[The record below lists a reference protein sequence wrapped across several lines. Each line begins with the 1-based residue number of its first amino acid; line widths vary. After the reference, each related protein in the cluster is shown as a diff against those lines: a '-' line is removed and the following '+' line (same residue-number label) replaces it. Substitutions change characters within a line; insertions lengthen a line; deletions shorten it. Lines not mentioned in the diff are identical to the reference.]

1 MFLSI
6 SLSPIF
12 NKNNIIKMGEN
23 KKLASSFYVLVSV
36 FFFWGF
42 VAASNT
48 ILIGLFKE
56 KFQLNQFQSQW
67 VDSAFYLA
75 YGIGSLIYFLISAY
89 VGDPLNKIG
98 YKKGLIIG
106 LCTSAVGALGF
117 VPAASLSSYPLML
130 GSLFIV
136 AFGFAIQQIVANP
149 YVIALG
155 PPETGAHRVSLAG
168 GINSFGTTIGPLLI
182 AYALF
187 GGINSQNNNAI
198 DINFVKTPYTILA
211 FAFIAF
217 AMLLGISKLPPVTNT
232 EKIEKDFGAFKYPQ
246 LILGMIAIFIYVGV
260 EVATQSNLQA
270 LIKDPDFL
278 GLDNSQSVHFI
289 SLYWGCLMV
298 GRWVG
303 ALTVFNL
310 NKTQKNILTVVVPF
324 LVYGLIMLVN
334 FIKGSPMTD
343 FLYFIPFLIILIIG
357 FFLAEEKP
365 AKTMM
370 MFGSM
375 ALALMVVGLMLK
387 GSIAVYCF
395 ISGGLFCSVMWP
407 CIFSLSIAGLGKY
420 TNQGSAL
427 LIMMIFGGAIIPPL
441 QGYVSDII
449 GLHMSYIIPALCFAY
464 LAYYGYA
471 VKNVLAKQGIDYES
485 SAANAH

>member
-1 MFLSI
+1 MS
-6 SLSPIF
+6 
-12 NKNNIIKMGEN
+12 KN
-23 KKLASSFYVLVSV
+23 KKLSSSFYVLVSV

-48 ILIGLFKE
+48 ILIGLFKD
-56 KFQLNQFQSQW
+56 KFQLTQFQSQW

-75 YGIGSLIYFLISAY
+75 YGIGSLIYFLISASI
-89 VGDPLNKIG
+89 GDPLNKIG

-106 LCTSAVGALGF
+106 LCTSAIGALGF
-117 VPAASLSSYPLML
+117 LPAASLSSYPLML
-130 GSLFIV
+130 TSLFIV
-136 AFGFAIQQIVANP
+136 ALGFAIQQIVANP

-187 GGINSQNNNAI
+187 GDINNQNTAAV

-217 AMLLGISKLPPVTNT
+217 ALLLGISKLPPVTNT
-232 EKIEKDFGAFKYPQ
+232 EKIEKDLGALKFPQ

-260 EVATQSNLQA
+260 EVATQSNLQT
-270 LIKDPDFL
+270 LIKDPRFL

-303 ALTVFNL
+303 ALTIFNL
-310 NKTQKNILTVVVPF
+310 TKIQKNILTITVPF
-324 LVYGLIMLVN
+324 LVYGVIMLVN
-334 FIKGSPMTD
+334 FIKGSPMND
-343 FLYFIPFLIILIIG
+343 FLYFIPFLVILIMF

-370 MFGSM
+370 LFGTIAM
-375 ALALMVVGLMLK
+375 VLMILGLLLNR
-387 GSIAVYCF
+387 SVAVYCF

-427 LIMMIFGGAIIPPL
+427 LIMMIFGGAVIPPL
-441 QGYVSDII
+441 QGYLSDII
-449 GLHMSYIIPALCFAY
+449 GIHHSYIIPALCFAY

-471 VKNVLAKQGIDYES
+471 VKNILAKQGIDYENTNG
-485 SAANAH
+485 APH